1 MVREFTKERELVNRS
16 FRFMKNFPFNDDFEI
31 TLHSQ
36 PMMAVMFDEEFDSEI
51 RRPGKIV
58 HFKYKDSPLRATI
71 AITPVELAWLEKTA
85 DSIKKLDQ
93 ISKKINRGLKT
104 KDVLVK
110 KAMSV
115 EADEWLSQLADGN
128 STLSKETFN
137 EVLKSLLGN
146 RSVKQ
151 TVQFINTLN
160 RLYSGKG
167 LVRMTRDDLDVAF
180 TYFHFRLIYAK
191 LMLGIV
197 IASKISI

>member
-1 MVREFTKERELVNRS
+1 
-16 FRFMKNFPFNDDFEI
+16 
-31 TLHSQ
+31 
-36 PMMAVMFDEEFDSEI
+36 
-51 RRPGKIV
+51 
-58 HFKYKDSPLRATI
+58 
-71 AITPVELAWLEKTA
+71 
-85 DSIKKLDQ
+85 
-93 ISKKINRGLKT
+93 
-104 KDVLVK
+104 
-110 KAMSV
+110 MSV